1 MPTIQRSALVPHSAQ
16 KMFDLVN
23 DVESYPQFL
32 PWCSGAATLE
42 SSEQQYT
49 ARVDMKKGPLSQ
61 HFTTRNV
68 LTPGT
73 QINMALVDG
82 PFKKLQGQWQFKDI
96 GEHGCRVSFDIEFTF
111 SGILLQKTLSPVFNE
126 ICGRMVD
133 AFVGRANEVYG

>member
-49 ARVDMKKGPLSQ
+49 ARVEMKKGPLSQ

-73 QINMALVDG
+73 QINMSLVDG
-82 PFKKLQGQWQFKDI
+82 PFKKLQGQWQF
-96 GEHGCRVSFDIEFTF
+96 
-111 SGILLQKTLSPVFNE
+111 
-126 ICGRMVD
+126 
-133 AFVGRANEVYG
+133 